1 MAHIDTLKYYDELIA
16 EKVPEKQARIQVRM
30 LDSCLDGL
38 ATKDDL
44 LATKDDLNVSLQKLE
59 TDLNV
64 GLQKLETDLKKDLK
78 HELGSLCWELKI
90 FVVCTILGTTA
101 LILAPTILKHFGW

>member
-30 LDSCLDGL
+30 LDSCLDRL

-44 LATKDDLNVSLQKLE
+44 LATKDDLNVS
-59 TDLNV
+59 
-64 GLQKLETDLKKDLK
+64 LQKLETDLKKDLK

-90 FVVCTILGTTA
+90 FVICTVLGTTA